1 MTAHAPTPL
10 PTRGADPALGEGLE
24 LFQGCDP
31 DMVRDMLAGLRQV
44 DLETGMVVDLSEMD
58 ASCGVLMR
66 GRLALELTGVT
77 EHPRVIGLVEEGDLV
92 VRPVHSWAAVG
103 PAPACRAIE
112 RSGLVLVDAARLR
125 TWTGQPVLGENVVR
139 LLSAQV
145 AERELAIAISLE
157 PTVERRVLRKLQ
169 QLALRWGRVTPD
181 GIRLNLRLTHQE
193 LANMVGAVRETVTLA
208 MGRLQEQGDIHVEN
222 RTVTIL
228 RGLTDGNGGA

>member
-1 MTAHAPTPL
+1 MTARPPS
-10 PTRGADPALGEGLE
+10 TRTADPALGDGLE
-24 LFQGCDP
+24 LFQGCDAE
-31 DMVRDMLAGLRQV
+31 MVRDMLADLRQV
-44 DLETGMVVDLSEMD
+44 DLETGMVIDLSDFD
-58 ASCGVLMR
+58 AACGVLMR
-66 GRLALELTGVT
+66 GRLALELTGIT
-77 EHPRVIGLVEEGDLV
+77 EHPRVIGLVEEGDLI

-112 RSGLVLVDAARLR
+112 PSGLVLVDAARLS
-125 TWTGQPVLGENVVR
+125 TWTRQPVLGENVVR

-169 QLALRWGRVTPD
+169 QLALRWGRVTPE

-208 MGRLQEQGDIHVEN
+208 MGRLQDQGDIHVEN